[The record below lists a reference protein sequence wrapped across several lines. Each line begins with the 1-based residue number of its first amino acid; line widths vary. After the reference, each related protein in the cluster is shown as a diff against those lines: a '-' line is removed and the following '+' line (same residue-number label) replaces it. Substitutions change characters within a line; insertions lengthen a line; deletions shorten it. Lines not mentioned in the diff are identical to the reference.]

1 VPSHGWLTHSE
12 QIRFFLFFLSS
23 KDLSSARYQVLY
35 GSYEKGVAS
44 MWWLSWVG
52 AGLPVA
58 RRVLSGV
65 VGRVVGVRLL
75 MMIFVFYTT
84 EYGI

>member
-1 VPSHGWLTHSE
+1 
-12 QIRFFLFFLSS
+12 
-23 KDLSSARYQVLY
+23 
-35 GSYEKGVAS
+35 

-84 EYGI
+84 VYKKGSGRERVMERVLCALSFVIVLP